1 MPTITNQD
9 NIKAWSAYSH
19 ELIEKFGEHGDFAR
33 QYLLNPALFELLGE
47 IAGRRILDAGCGTGY
62 LCRLFARR
70 GAHVVGL
77 EPAESLYTYAA
88 HREQQE
94 RLGITYIRQ
103 DLSLL
108 NEYRENFDAVVA
120 NMVLI
125 DIADYRQAMSNC
137 IASLRPGGLFVFSI
151 LHPCFDE
158 IDSPEFE
165 KGYRSKGYIRVDEY
179 FDEFAIKVDWG
190 YNFHR
195 PLSDYLNLVIEQHCT
210 IRRILEPR
218 LSQEG
223 VNKVGPSDRN
233 AHVPNFIVVS
243 AMKL

>member
-1 MPTITNQD
+1 MTRITNQD
-9 NIKAWSAYSH
+9 NIKAWSAYSQ
-19 ELIEKFGEHGDFAR
+19 ELIEKFGDQGDIAR

-47 IAGRRILDAGCGTGY
+47 TAGRRILDAGCGTGY
-62 LCRLFARR
+62 LCRLLARQ
-70 GAHVVGL
+70 GANVVGL
-77 EPAESLYTYAA
+77 EPEESLYTYAS

-94 RLGITYIRQ
+94 RLGITYIQQ

-108 NEYRENFDAVVA
+108 NDYDSDFDIVVA

-125 DIADYRQAMSNC
+125 DIADYRQSMCNC
-137 IASLRPGGLFVFSI
+137 IASLRSGGLFVVSL

-158 IDSPEFE
+158 IDSPLFE

-179 FDEFAIKVDWG
+179 FEEFAVKVDWG

-195 PLSDYLNLVIEQHCT
+195 PLSDYLNIVIEQHCT
-210 IRRILEPR
+210 IRRIIEPR
-218 LSQEG
+218 LSPEG
-223 VNKVGPSDRN
+223 ANLIGQNDRN
-233 AHVPNFIVVS
+233 VHVPNFIVVS